1 MNLKV
6 LIWNEVNPVENH
18 ELLNKIQLLEYHQRL
33 LLTLINNP
41 KQDFYRMIIEKG
53 LSEQEVREFMQICD
67 ELSIKMEE
75 QKAEGFIY
83 FQPLFTEFLYLLPEK
98 LDSKDVIRACSSQG
112 LYLPLMKELNKYIYA
127 D

>member
-1 MNLKV
+1 M
-6 LIWNEVNPVENH
+6 ENQ
-18 ELLNKIQLLEYHQRL
+18 ELLNKIRLLEYHQKL
-33 LLTLINNP
+33 LLTMINNP
-41 KQDFYRMIIEKG
+41 KQEFYRMIIEIG

-75 QKAEGFIY
+75 QKAEGFIN

-98 LDSKDVIRACSSQG
+98 LDYKEVILACSSQG
-112 LYLPLMKELNKYIYA
+112 LYLPLMSELNKYIYA

>member
-1 MNLKV
+1 M
-6 LIWNEVNPVENH
+6 ENH
-18 ELLNKIQLLEYHQRL
+18 ELQKRIQLLEYHQKIL
-33 LLTLINNP
+33 LALINNP

-75 QKAEGFIY
+75 QKAEGFVH
-83 FQPLFTEFLYLLPEK
+83 FQPLFTEFLYLLSEK
-98 LDSKDVIRACSSQG
+98 LDSKEIIQACSYQG
-112 LYLPLMKELNKYIYA
+112 IYLPLMLELKKYLYA